1 MIEITPNQVTP
12 AFVSLFDRRMPTSAC
27 CFAVL
32 GGGNAGRLFT
42 DELDAPASGY
52 VWERDDGVLYQGGV
66 RNWQVV
72 HQLVEQLR
80 QGGTVALSFRDGD
93 PWVDLFPPNPDAG
106 AECVELDR
114 PVCGSDLSPYL
125 SLPDGY
131 EVFPMGRDLIEKSPQ
146 LEATLSRYGT
156 VDAFLE
162 TGLGVCILHGNE
174 FVCRAEADMDVGGV
188 RELGIFTEP
197 GFWGL
202 GFGTIAVAHLL
213 NWCDDL
219 GCSTCWDCV
228 RLNIRSLRIAR
239 KLGFTH
245 ERSYKLLAWFPP
257 DRKIGI
263 K

>member
-1 MIEITPNQVTP
+1 
-12 AFVSLFDRRMPTSAC
+12 
-27 CFAVL
+27 
-32 GGGNAGRLFT
+32 
-42 DELDAPASGY
+42 
-52 VWERDDGVLYQGGV
+52 
-66 RNWQVV
+66 
-72 HQLVEQLR
+72 
-80 QGGTVALSFRDGD
+80 
-93 PWVDLFPPNPDAG
+93 LFPPNPEAG

-131 EVFPMGRDLIEKSPQ
+131 EVFCMGRDLIEKSQ
-146 LEATLSRYGT
+146 YLESIISRYGT

-162 TGLGVCILHGNE
+162 NGLGVCILHGNE
-174 FVCRAEADMDVGGV
+174 FVCRAEADMDVGGE

-197 GFWGL
+197 GYWGQ

-213 NWCDDL
+213 KWCDDL
-219 GCSTCWDCV
+219 GCSTCWECV

-245 ERSYKLLAWFPP
+245 ARSYKLLAWFPP